1 MQSATCE
8 RRGTGVGTS
17 PIPSTPKWRTRWTCG
32 WRFARTGSRREPTD
46 DSPAR
51 GESDLVRH
59 STETVPAPIVLPGHT
74 PQPLRTQAF
83 PADKPLPRSRIRKG
97 RTVKVIPIASTLLYY
112 GELARNTPYQAHPIR
127 STAWADELAEVAGR
141 LCYQSWDRPNPKTAT
156 NEGYLANII
165 AQGHES
171 VLEHASV
178 TFYVEGVSRALLAE
192 LTRHRHLSFS
202 VVSQRYVDAS
212 QLDMVRPPIVDELDT
227 ETRNRVG
234 DILETQYQSAQQ
246 AYKEIVEIL
255 TDAGYKRK
263 QAREAARAV
272 LPNDTASP
280 LIVTGN
286 IRAWR
291 WVIQKRYHPAAD
303 K

>member
-1 MQSATCE
+1 M
-8 RRGTGVGTS
+8 
-17 PIPSTPKWRTRWTCG
+17 
-32 WRFARTGSRREPTD
+32 
-46 DSPAR
+46 
-51 GESDLVRH
+51 
-59 STETVPAPIVLPGHT
+59 
-74 PQPLRTQAF
+74 
-83 PADKPLPRSRIRKG
+83 
-97 RTVKVIPIASTLLYY
+97 KVIPIASTALHL
-112 GELARNTPYQAHPIR
+112 ESLTHETPYEEHRHGTDCCGWIR
-127 STAWADELAEVAGR
+127 EADELAEMAGR

-156 NEGYLANII
+156 NKGYLANILR
-165 AQGHES
+165 QGHES

-212 QLDMVRPPIVDELDT
+212 QLDMVRPPIMDELDT

-255 TDAGYKRK
+255 TEAGYKRK

-303 K
+303 KEIQRFAKEIRKHLRQIAPNSIQDLELEVEEARALLAYSDRGPRRSDPKG